1 MTLPSCFYGCRGW
14 AWMCAVPLFFETFA
28 RHTKIDDGE
37 QSKDKG
43 LDAAHEKDV
52 EGLPEDEQSLHDRGQ
67 HDPEG
72 AARQTRRHE
81 ARHVADQ
88 QAEQV
93 DHQGSSKDVAEQ
105 PQRQRHRLDD
115 LLDDVER
122 NEEDPNRQRHLE
134 GLGEAPKVAPYP
146 EHPQAVG
153 LDHDDDDQRYGE
165 GLIQVGVR
173 RVHWPG
179 QGKEIEPVGDEDVEA
194 DRHRERHDEGS
205 ALAHRLPNQPAH
217 VVDQELEEQ
226 LELARDPVAQAV
238 GNHESN
244 QQRDHDRDH
253 AGDQAV
259 VVEGAVPGAANADRR
274 VGTGWG
280 LGQEDHPESA
290 SLTANPAS
298 TSWAIA
304 IPPTTRQTCER
315 PISNPIPSPS
325 PVRSSSRTRLTAV
338 KPMPRASERWTI
350 RPFALPTSRPIASAR
365 LLLSCPVAIPNAT
378 TPTAARLETATV
390 LRIRRWLTGIV

>member
-1 MTLPSCFYGCRGW
+1 MTLPSCFYGCRGR
-14 AWMCAVPLFFETFA
+14 ARTRGMPLFFETFA
-28 RHTKIDDGE
+28 RHTEIDDGE
-37 QSKDKG
+37 QCEDKR
-43 LDAAHEKDV
+43 LDAADEEDV
-52 EGLPEDEQSLHDRGQ
+52 ERLPEDEQSLHDRGQ
-67 HDPEG
+67 HHAEG
-72 AARQTRRHE
+72 ASRQARWHQ

-93 DHQGSSKDVAEQ
+93 DHQGSGKDVAEQ
-105 PQRQRHRLDD
+105 PQRQRHRFDD

-134 GLGEAPKVAPYP
+134 GLGEASKVAAHP

-153 LDHDDDDQRYGE
+153 LDHDDDDQRDRE

-173 RVHWPG
+173 RVDGPG
-179 QGKEIEPVGDEDVEA
+179 QRKEIEPVGDEDVEA

-205 ALAHRLPNQPAH
+205 ALAHRLPDQPPH

-226 LELARDPVAQAV
+226 LELARDTVAQAV
-238 GNHESN
+238 GNHESD
-244 QQRDHDRDH
+244 QQRDHDRDR

-259 VVEGAVPGAANADRR
+259 VVEGAVPGAANAYRR
-274 VGTGWG
+274 MGAGWG

-304 IPPTTRQTCER
+304 IPPTTSQTCER

-338 KPMPRASERWTI
+338 KPMPSASERWTI
-350 RPFALPTSRPIASAR
+350 TPFALPTSRPIANASP
-365 LLLSCPVAIPNAT
+365 LLSCPVAIPNAT
-378 TPTAARLETATV
+378 TPMATRLETATV
-390 LRIRRWLTGIV
+390 LRIRRLLTGIV